1 MFINRTKL
9 SALALG
15 TLLSISALQPALA
28 AEVAKE
34 DTKMART
41 SQQSSD
47 APYMD
52 SKKQVQVND
61 KADKT
66 DSSPDTW
73 LDRQLLPSNQGG

>member
-1 MFINRTKL
+1 MFTNRTKL

-15 TLLSISALQPALA
+15 TLLSISALQSALA

-41 SQQSSD
+41 SQQNSD
-47 APYMD
+47 APYVD
-52 SKKQVQVND
+52 SKQQVND

>member
-1 MFINRTKL
+1 MFTNRTKL

-34 DTKMART
+34 DVKMART

-47 APYMD
+47 APYIYID
-52 SKKQVQVND
+52 SKKQVND
-61 KADKT
+61 KADN
-66 DSSPDTW
+66 SPDTW